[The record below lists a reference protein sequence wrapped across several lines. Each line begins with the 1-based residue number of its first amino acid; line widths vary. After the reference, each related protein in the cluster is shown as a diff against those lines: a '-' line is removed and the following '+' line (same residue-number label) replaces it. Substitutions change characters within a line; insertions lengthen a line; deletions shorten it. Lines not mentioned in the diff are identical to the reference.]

1 MIRTCI
7 GSGCFTRPTGDLGLQ
22 LTRRTDHVEAMAPPY
37 VVALSVARLEAY
49 GEGGG
54 PGEGSG
60 SGGGAG
66 TTAVAGDVAD
76 GAPKRSVAVSTTSNV
91 DPASVAAIV

>member
-1 MIRTCI
+1 MFIRTCI

-22 LTRRTDHVEAMAPPY
+22 LTRRADHVEAMAPPY
-37 VVALSVARLEAY
+37 VVALSVARSTGY

-54 PGEGSG
+54 PGGSG
-60 SGGGAG
+60 TGGGAG
-66 TTAVAGDVAD
+66 TTAVAVDVAV

-91 DPASVAAIV
+91 DPGSVAAIV